1 MPIVNEYPN
10 EKINGQFRKVL
21 VDGDDV
27 YLKKSLGYW
36 GVVYP
41 LKKDDGSWNW
51 FNIITGGDL
60 TKFFFMILMFILL
73 LLAINEYSSNIKYCQ
88 SLINNMTFFR

>member
-1 MPIVNEYPN
+1 MTEIKSVEIDN
-10 EKINGQFRKVL
+10 EKI
-21 VDGDDV
+21 

-60 TKFFFMILMFILL
+60 TKFFFLLVMFILL

-88 SLINNMTFFR
+88 SLINNMTWLR